1 MSNKQRQTLS
11 ALVENKSGVLS
22 SIAGLFSGRGF
33 NIASLTV
40 GETVNPDISRMTIV
54 VEGDHRTLEQVV
66 KQLRKLVVTI
76 KVEDFAG
83 RPFISSELLMVKVSA
98 PPAKRGEIMD
108 IIKVFNGKVVDMT
121 SNTLVIRF
129 TGETDLIDD
138 VIEVLKPYGIK
149 ETARTGALALGR
161 ESR

>member
-1 MSNKQRQTLS
+1 MGNEQRQTLS
-11 ALVENKSGVLS
+11 VLVENKSGVLS

-54 VEGDHRTLEQVV
+54 VEGDYRTLEQVV
-66 KQLRKLVVTI
+66 KQLRKLIVTI
-76 KVEDFAG
+76 KVEDFSERA
-83 RPFISSELLMVKVSA
+83 FISSELLMVKISA
-98 PPAKRGEIMD
+98 PPVKRSEIMD
-108 IIKVFNGKVVDMT
+108 IVEVFSGKVVDIT
-121 SNTLVIRF
+121 SDTLTIRF
-129 TGETDLIDD
+129 TGETALVDD

-161 ESR
+161 E